1 MSSSQS
7 SGSENRGIE
16 PATDLLDQDEHQWL
30 EEGLFARD
38 SDGQLLR
45 MDKAT
50 LNELD
55 TIVTVKID
63 GREIEVPKAVPKTD
77 SMGNILRDDK
87 GQVIPRST
95 TIYDAVALAYS
106 GQSTELSAVSGAFR
120 LTNASREFN
129 LSNLSAEINVMGPSG
144 EFPAIGMG
152 TGEFSRSSFGQMP
165 ISNPVPILCHRE
177 HQDPVAVCRVCV
189 VQVAKFKARTGQV
202 SVERKLMPACQH
214 RVEET
219 MVVDTLASP
228 DEKAKNRINR
238 SVKTLLELMLADH
251 PSPCEKE
258 RRNKGDCEL
267 ESLGRRFKV
276 DPKRFGVSEK
286 KPEKTKIDQ
295 SSLVISVDH
304 SACILCDRCIR
315 GCNEVRDN
323 QILGRA
329 GKGFDATI
337 AFDLGDAMGESNCIA
352 CGECMI
358 SCPTGALTYKATVGT
373 DLAGEPVDMAAL
385 ARHKIREIRRAFSGV
400 SSAFLRWNEGAVVR
414 RRYKDGDIICR
425 EGEFGSTAFLIEE
438 GEVEIF
444 LKSPVKSLQNR
455 PQNGFWQRMR
465 RSFTTDLF
473 ASGDESSLERS
484 ISVDAPESLDLRN
497 PRARLTQGD
506 LFGEMTCMNNYP
518 RSATVR
524 AVGDVVV
531 LEMLRNVLYV
541 LQRNPTFRAKL
552 QKTYRERAIDNHLRN
567 VPLFDSLKSRPEVF
581 QKFVD
586 EIRDEVVLRRVAPGE
601 IIFRQGAP
609 AVDGLYLIRTG
620 FVKVSQKRP
629 GGGADAVLNYVGPG
643 GYVGEIGLLADL
655 PELRELGLS
664 PTRTATCTALDHVE
678 LVRLSAE
685 DFRRIISNYPEVQ
698 ASLLAEARNR
708 LAANS
713 QIQRE
718 LSSRTLSSFLEQG
731 LQEAQSLL
739 VLDLTKCT
747 RCDECTK
754 ACADTHG
761 GVTRLIREGLRFD
774 QFLVASSCRS
784 CLDPYCMVGCPV
796 GSIRRRDTREI
807 VIEDWCIGCSL
818 CSQNCPYGNINMVEV
833 SVQEDKGRKAQVQKS
848 EKATTCDLCQ
858 SLGPGSEPSCVYA
871 CPHDAA
877 HRMSGV
883 DLLSI
888 VKNNATLPEFA

>member
-1 MSSSQS
+1 
-7 SGSENRGIE
+7 
-16 PATDLLDQDEHQWL
+16 
-30 EEGLFARD
+30 
-38 SDGQLLR
+38 
-45 MDKAT
+45 
-50 LNELD
+50 
-55 TIVTVKID
+55 
-63 GREIEVPKAVPKTD
+63 
-77 SMGNILRDDK
+77 
-87 GQVIPRST
+87 
-95 TIYDAVALAYS
+95 
-106 GQSTELSAVSGAFR
+106 
-120 LTNASREFN
+120 
-129 LSNLSAEINVMGPSG
+129 
-144 EFPAIGMG
+144 
-152 TGEFSRSSFGQMP
+152 
-165 ISNPVPILCHRE
+165 
-177 HQDPVAVCRVCV
+177 
-189 VQVAKFKARTGQV
+189 
-202 SVERKLMPACQH
+202 
-214 RVEET
+214 
-219 MVVDTLASP
+219 
-228 DEKAKNRINR
+228 
-238 SVKTLLELMLADH
+238 
-251 PSPCEKE
+251 
-258 RRNKGDCEL
+258 
-267 ESLGRRFKV
+267 
-276 DPKRFGVSEK
+276 
-286 KPEKTKIDQ
+286 
-295 SSLVISVDH
+295 
-304 SACILCDRCIR
+304 
-315 GCNEVRDN
+315 
-323 QILGRA
+323 
-329 GKGFDATI
+329 
-337 AFDLGDAMGESNCIA
+337 
-352 CGECMI
+352 
-358 SCPTGALTYKATVGT
+358 
-373 DLAGEPVDMAAL
+373 
-385 ARHKIREIRRAFSGV
+385 
-400 SSAFLRWNEGAVVR
+400 
-414 RRYKDGDIICR
+414 
-425 EGEFGSTAFLIEE
+425 
-438 GEVEIF
+438 
-444 LKSPVKSLQNR
+444 
-455 PQNGFWQRMR
+455 
-465 RSFTTDLF
+465 
-473 ASGDESSLERS
+473 
-484 ISVDAPESLDLRN
+484 
-497 PRARLTQGD
+497 
-506 LFGEMTCMNNYP
+506 
-518 RSATVR
+518 
-524 AVGDVVV
+524 
-531 LEMLRNVLYV
+531 
-541 LQRNPTFRAKL
+541 L